1 MGLIAHVNRLREL
14 RLLGT
19 QQICKDAFLSI
30 TASSICAIFYRF
42 FWALSATPM
51 NLIQA
56 VPIYA
61 GELPV
66 VAATIAFGMGI
77 DKAGTRSTTF
87 CKLSSVVLH
96 VMNTEKHKIF
106 HESVLFALD

>member
-1 MGLIAHVNRLREL
+1 
-14 RLLGT
+14 
-19 QQICKDAFLSI
+19 
-30 TASSICAIFYRF
+30 
-42 FWALSATPM
+42 M
-51 NLIQA
+51 NSIQA

-77 DKAGTRSTTF
+77 DKAGTRSTTL

-96 VMNTEKHKIF
+96 VMITENKTF
-106 HESVLFALD
+106 HESVLFTLD